1 MRVSYNRFAT
11 SVIPRAM
18 LKLANPIGKVVSVSL
33 VRLIARPMLA
43 SAYIANG
50 IVRVKNPDVAASS
63 VEPISK
69 IAKKKFDVEIDP
81 ALIARATGVAQ
92 VTAGSLLAIGKMP
105 RLSSSILVTTYLLE
119 VVGQQLN
126 KETRSP
132 MACWQRP
139 QSLVV
144 RFSHQSTPQV
154 SLVSHGAHST
164 RRKTCGAKSNAPRRR
179 LSTQFPLTDSGGKPH
194 SLARSACNCT
204 GAGHL

>member
-1 MRVSYNRFAT
+1 MRVSFNRFAT

-18 LKLANPIGKVVSVSL
+18 LKIANPIGKVVSVSL

-50 IVRVKNPDVAASS
+50 VVRVKNPDVAASS

-69 IAKKKFDVEIDP
+69 MAKKKFDVEIDP

-126 KETRSP
+126 KETRSTDGLL
-132 MACWQRP
+132 AKTAI
-139 QSLVV
+139 LG
-144 RFSHQSTPQV
+144 
-154 SLVSHGAHST
+154 GALLASVDT
-164 RRKTCGAKSNAPRRR
+164 A
-179 LSTQFPLTDSGGKPH
+179 GKPG
-194 SLARSACNCT
+194 LAWRAQHAAEDLWREVERTSAKAVDAVSPN
-204 GAGHL
+204 

>member
-11 SVIPRAM
+11 SVILRAM

-50 IVRVKNPDVAASS
+50 VVRVKNPDVAASS

-69 IAKKKFDVEIDP
+69 MAKKKFDVEIDP

-126 KETRSP
+126 KETRSTDGLL
-132 MACWQRP
+132 AKTAI
-139 QSLVV
+139 LG
-144 RFSHQSTPQV
+144 
-154 SLVSHGAHST
+154 GALLASVDT
-164 RRKTCGAKSNAPRRR
+164 A
-179 LSTQFPLTDSGGKPH
+179 GKPG
-194 SLARSACNCT
+194 LAWRAQHAAEDLWREVERTSAKAVDAVSPN
-204 GAGHL
+204 